1 MPRDKDKTDPIA
13 VTSDGSTLWLEC
25 FAENLSAGRGLP
37 VIELTPG
44 TSWGAL
50 AGAVQDHQDR
60 YKCAPPPG
68 AAPAA
73 TVTTDGGDPE

>member
-25 FAENLSAGRGLP
+25 FAENLSAGHGLT

-50 AGAVQDHQDR
+50 TDAVQDHQDR
-60 YKCAPPPG
+60 YKCAPE
-68 AAPAA
+68 A
-73 TVTTDGGDPE
+73 TTTDGGEPE